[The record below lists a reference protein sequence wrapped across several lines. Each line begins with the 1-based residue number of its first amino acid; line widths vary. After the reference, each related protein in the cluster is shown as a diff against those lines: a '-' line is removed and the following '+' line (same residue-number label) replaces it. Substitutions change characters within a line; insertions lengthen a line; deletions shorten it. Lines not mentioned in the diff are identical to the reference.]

1 MRIKAVK
8 RGRPLSKDVHGNAA
22 RERLLR
28 AGYRF
33 IAKRPFDSVTVD
45 EIADAAGVAHGL
57 LFHYF
62 GSKQGLYLEIM
73 RDLAEQLEKIHLDQH
88 PPDVAP
94 EDKLAAFLHR
104 HMDFIRRWPTAY
116 ALYSRGSLSAEVR
129 EIWEQSKQRAL
140 RIVLR
145 YFEIPQPTRR
155 QLALAR
161 AWLAFFDELVLA
173 WLQTSTIGKESV
185 VQISVDTFRDLIS
198 RSGLLDGQAKRRVVR
213 RNSGHLHTRQA

>member
-1 MRIKAVK
+1 MRMRAVK
-8 RGRPLSKDVHGNAA
+8 RGRPLSRDVHGNAA
-22 RERLLR
+22 RERLLQ
-28 AGYRF
+28 AGYAF
-33 IAKRPFDSVTVD
+33 IAERPFDSVTVD

-73 RDLAEQLEKIHLDQH
+73 RDAAEQLEKIHLEQH
-88 PPDVAP
+88 PPGVPP
-94 EDKLAAFLHR
+94 EEKLAAFLHR

-116 ALYSRGSLSAEVR
+116 ALYSRGALSAEVR

-145 YFEIPQPTRR
+145 YFEILQPTRR
-155 QLALAR
+155 QLVLAR

-198 RSGLLDGQAKRRVVR
+198 RSNLLDRQVKRRAVR

>member
-1 MRIKAVK
+1 MRAVK
-8 RGRPLSKDVHGNAA
+8 RGRPLSRDAKGNIA
-22 RERLLR
+22 RERLLQ
-28 AGYRF
+28 AGYAYF
-33 IAKRPFDSVTVD
+33 AKRPFDTVTVD
-45 EIADAAGVAHGL
+45 EIAEAAGVAHGL

-62 GSKQGLYLEIM
+62 GSKHGLYLEMM
-73 RDLAEQLEKIHLDQH
+73 RNAAERLEEIHLEQPPPGL
-88 PPDVAP
+88 PPD
-94 EDKLAAFLHR
+94 ERLAAFLRR
-104 HMDFIRRWPTAY
+104 HMDFIRQRPIAY
-116 ALYSRGSLSAEVR
+116 ILYSRGALSAEVR

-185 VQISVDTFRDLIS
+185 VQISVDAFRDLSARFI
-198 RSGLLDGQAKRRVVR
+198 LITTK
-213 RNSGHLHTRQA
+213 

>member
-1 MRIKAVK
+1 MEVVK
-8 RGRPLSKDVHGNAA
+8 RGRPLGRAAKGNAA
-22 RERLLR
+22 RERLLQ
-28 AGYRF
+28 AGYAF

-73 RDLAEQLEKIHLDQH
+73 RDAAEQLEKIHLEQ
-88 PPDVAP
+88 PPAGVSR
-94 EDKLAAFLHR
+94 EEKLAAFLRR

-116 ALYSRGSLSAEVR
+116 ALYSRGALSAEVR

-140 RIVLR
+140 RVVLR
-145 YFEIPQPTRR
+145 YFEIPQPTRQ

-173 WLQTSTIGKESV
+173 WLQTSTIGKERV
-185 VQISVDTFRDLIS
+185 VQVSVDTFRDLIN
-198 RSGLLDGQAKRRVVR
+198 RSDPLDGQAKPRAIR